1 MKNEKERF
9 DILKR
14 LLDEKNLN
22 FIRSKTVINL
32 DNGYELFGEYTI
44 QKTNNR
50 YAVSKYYTALDIS
63 FYSLKNA
70 VLWVTMHKRNKMH
83 DTNRIFQLDTL
94 LESNYFLLKNN
105 TALIKK
111 KSDEEARGIL
121 VAKISESQAKISQI
135 NENLY
140 NYTEEV
146 KKWQFKL
153 FKELETSVK

>member
-44 QKTNNR
+44 QKINNR
-50 YAVSKYYTALDIS
+50 YVVSKYYTALDIS

-121 VAKISESQAKISQI
+121 AAKISESQAKISQI